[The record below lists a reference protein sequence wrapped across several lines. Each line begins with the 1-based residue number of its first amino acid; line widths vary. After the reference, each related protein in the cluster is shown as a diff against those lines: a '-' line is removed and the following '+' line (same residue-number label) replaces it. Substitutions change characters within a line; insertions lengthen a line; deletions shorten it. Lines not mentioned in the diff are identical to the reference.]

1 MDAYQR
7 NRGQYA
13 ETYDGYVD
21 RTIKPALGD
30 AAINKITAR
39 MLESLYADLRRCR
52 GRCDGKPFIE
62 HKKEGDRDCGTAKCK
77 RTSANRW
84 RLRQSGRSTPSLAAL
99 WMLPSAGTWI
109 GSNPARVA
117 RKSRQK

>member
-77 RTSANRW
+77 PHKCKPMAASTVRQIHAIVSGTLDAAERW
-84 RLRQSGRSTPSLAAL
+84 DLDRLESRSGRP
-99 WMLPSAGTWI
+99 
-109 GSNPARVA
+109 
-117 RKSRQK
+117 